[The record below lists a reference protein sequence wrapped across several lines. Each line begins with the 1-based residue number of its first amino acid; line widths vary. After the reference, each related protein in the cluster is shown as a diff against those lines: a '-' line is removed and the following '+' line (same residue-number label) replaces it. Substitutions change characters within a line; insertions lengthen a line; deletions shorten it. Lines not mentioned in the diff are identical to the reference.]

1 MIVSGTSIEQAR
13 ETFDLVTANLTADL
27 LVAMAVEL
35 ASRVKMGGH
44 LLISGILTEQEQE
57 VSRCFRRHNL
67 ELLENRAKE
76 EWRAILLRRK
86 A

>member
-1 MIVSGTSIEQAR
+1 MEQVT

-27 LVAMAVEL
+27 LMAMAANL
-35 ASRVKMGGH
+35 ASRVNVRGH
-44 LLISGILTEQEQE
+44 LLISGILTEQEEE

-67 ELLENRAKE
+67 ELMENRDMM